1 MNLDL
6 TYPQIDRQHKFSEL
20 QLKARFLAVDFDRGI
35 TMTTDVTITLSDEVY
50 ARAERFARL
59 ANRDV
64 AALLSDRLQLSIPEV
79 VAEGESIVAVS
90 ALSDAEVLALTELQL
105 DPVQDQR
112 LTLLLDRQQA
122 GVLIADERSE
132 LRMLMQL
139 YQEGLLRK
147 ATALAEAVKR
157 GLIEPLQS

>member
-1 MNLDL
+1 
-6 TYPQIDRQHKFSEL
+6 
-20 QLKARFLAVDFDRGI
+20 
-35 TMTTDVTITLSDEVY
+35 MTTDVTITLSDEVY

-79 VAEGESIVAVS
+79 VAEEESIVAVS